1 MLWGLL
7 SFKQHLLFGRS
18 KSKPPGSRSQAESA
32 SVGFGGGHARAN
44 PQEAEIRPKVLR
56 RGLAVD
62 MPQQT
67 PGKQKSAW
75 FLLPPPNPAEALSAR
90 FPGFALACPPPNP
103 AEALSAWFLL
113 PGGLLWH
120 VHRQTPPKHFRPDFC
135 FPGVCSGMSTAKS
148 RRSTFEPDFC
158 FPGVCSGMS
167 TAKPRLISASRGFAL
182 ACPPPNPAEALSAW
196 FLLPGGLLWH
206 VHRQTPPKHFRPDF
220 CFLGVCSGMSTAPRR
235 STFGLISASR
245 GFALACPPP
254 NPAEALSAWFL
265 LPGGLLW
272 HVHRQTPL
280 KHFRPDFC
288 FPGVC
293 CGIFIRAARRCGRW
307 FPERDCILEH

>member
-18 KSKPPGSRSQAESA
+18 KSKPPRSRSQAESA
-32 SVGFGGGHARAN
+32 SVGFGGGHARA
-44 PQEAEIRPKVLR
+44 
-56 RGLAVD
+56 
-62 MPQQT
+62 
-67 PGKQKSAW
+67 
-75 FLLPPPNPAEALSAR
+75 
-90 FPGFALACPPPNP
+90 NP

-135 FPGVCSGMSTAKS
+135 FPGVCSGMSTAK
-148 RRSTFEPDFC
+148 
-158 FPGVCSGMS
+158 
-167 TAKPRLISASRGFAL
+167 
-182 ACPPPNPAEALSAW
+182 
-196 FLLPGGLLWH
+196 
-206 VHRQTPPKHFRPDF
+206 
-220 CFLGVCSGMSTAPRR
+220 PRR

-272 HVHRQTPL
+272 HVHRQTPP
-280 KHFRPDFC
+280 KHFRPHFCFPGLLWHVHRQTPPKHFRPHFC